1 MRTLLRVCI
10 LALVL
15 GSGAASAETYP
26 TRPVRLV
33 VTFPA
38 GGAIDVLSRI
48 LADRLTAQM
57 GERVVVDN
65 RAGMG
70 GTLGADVT
78 AKAAPDGYTLVTASA
93 ASHAINKALFRSIP
107 YDPERDFTP
116 ISMFAT
122 VPTVLV
128 VHPSLPTHTVGEFI
142 AEAKRR
148 PGGINYA
155 SIGNGSSQHL
165 AGAYFELKAGVQLQH
180 VPYKTAPGIATDLA
194 ANEVQA
200 GFLFISNII
209 AFIQGGQVRPLA
221 VTSRER
227 MPALP
232 DVPTMIEAGLP
243 DYEYV
248 NWFGVMGPAGLPRE
262 IVERLHREF
271 VTACRDTDLQRRF
284 GDLGALVVNDDPQ
297 SFGRFVHAEIP
308 KWAEIVK
315 ASGAQID

>member
-1 MRTLLRVCI
+1 MRIFI
-10 LALVL
+10 LAAAMVTL
-15 GSGAASAETYP
+15 GVATASAQNYP
-26 TRPVRLV
+26 NRPVRLV

-48 LADRLTAQM
+48 LADRLSTQL

-93 ASHAINKALFRSIP
+93 ASHAINKALFRNIP

-116 ISMFAT
+116 VSMIAT
-122 VPTVLV
+122 LPTVLV
-128 VHPSLPTHTVGEFI
+128 VHPSLPARTVADFI

-180 VPYKTAPGIATDLA
+180 VPYKTAPSIATDLA
-194 ANEVQA
+194 ANEVQG

-221 VTSRER
+221 VTSRAR

-232 DVPTMIEAGLP
+232 TVPTMIEAGLP
-243 DYEYV
+243 DYEYS
-248 NWFGVMGPAGLPRE
+248 NWFGVMGPAGLPRD
-262 IVERLHREF
+262 IVERLHREI
-271 VTACRDTDLQRRF
+271 VTACREPDLQRRF
-284 GDLGALVVNDDPQ
+284 TELGAIVVGDDPQ
-297 SFGRFVHAEIP
+297 TFGRFVHAEIP

>member
-1 MRTLLRVCI
+1 VVRVLRLVLLW
-10 LALVL
+10 LALGV
-15 GSGAASAETYP
+15 GAASAQSYP
-26 TRPVRLV
+26 NRPIRLV

-48 LADRLTAQM
+48 LADRLTARL
-57 GERVVVDN
+57 GERVVIDN

-70 GTLGADVT
+70 GTLGADVV
-78 AKAAPDGYTLVTASA
+78 AKSAPDGYTLVTASA

-107 YDPERDFTP
+107 YDPEKDFTAV
-116 ISMFAT
+116 SMFAT
-122 VPTVLV
+122 LPTVLV
-128 VHPSLPTHTVGEFI
+128 VHPSLPARTVGEFI
-142 AEAKRR
+142 AEARRR

-221 VTSRER
+221 VTSRGR

-248 NWFGVMGPAGLPRE
+248 NWFGVMGPAGLAPDIVARLNRE
-262 IVERLHREF
+262 IVA
-271 VTACRDTDLQRRF
+271 ACREPDLRQRF
-284 GDLGALVVNDDPQ
+284 ADLGALPVGDDPEA
-297 SFGRFVHAEIP
+297 FARFVHAEIP

>member
-1 MRTLLRVCI
+1 MIRSLLSV
-10 LALVL
+10 LAVLVAL
-15 GSGAASAETYP
+15 AGTAAAQTYP
-26 TRPVRLV
+26 NRPVRLV

-48 LADRLTAQM
+48 LADRLSTQL

-116 ISMFAT
+116 VSMFAT
-122 VPTVLV
+122 LPTVLV
-128 VHPSLPTHTVGEFI
+128 VHPSLPASSVGAFI

-180 VPYKTAPGIATDLA
+180 VPYKTAPSIAPDLA
-194 ANEVQA
+194 PN
-200 GFLFISNII
+200 
-209 AFIQGGQVRPLA
+209 
-221 VTSRER
+221 
-227 MPALP
+227 
-232 DVPTMIEAGLP
+232 
-243 DYEYV
+243 
-248 NWFGVMGPAGLPRE
+248 
-262 IVERLHREF
+262 
-271 VTACRDTDLQRRF
+271 
-284 GDLGALVVNDDPQ
+284 
-297 SFGRFVHAEIP
+297 
-308 KWAEIVK
+308 
-315 ASGAQID
+315 